1 MFLFQNVLLCKS
13 NIFLFYKVKCNMHAV
28 LNNKT
33 IYNLYSH
40 ANKNMIPKLSFKYG
54 IIQNISF

>member
-1 MFLFQNVLLCKS
+1 
-13 NIFLFYKVKCNMHAV
+13 MHAV

-33 IYNLYSH
+33 IYNRYSH